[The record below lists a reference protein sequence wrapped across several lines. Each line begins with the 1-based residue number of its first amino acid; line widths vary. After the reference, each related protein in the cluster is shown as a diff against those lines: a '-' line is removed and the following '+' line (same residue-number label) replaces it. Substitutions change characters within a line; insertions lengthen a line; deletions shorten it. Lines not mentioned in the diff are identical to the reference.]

1 MWARDKAVD
10 KKTDSAEV
18 SAILLLPCGGGS
30 GRGENGEDKKRFQ
43 LPNQALYHG
52 KGNDAP
58 FSVRMLLRP
67 AI

>member
-18 SAILLLPCGGGS
+18 SAILLPPLR
-30 GRGENGEDKKRFQ
+30 GRVGERENGEDKKRFQ